1 MAELFD
7 PRAFALG
14 MLALLNP
21 CGFALLPAY
30 LGVFL
35 GLDDND
41 EKRSTLIALNRAQ
54 VVGLSMSAGFLAVF
68 GLLGLF
74 FAQTITTL
82 NTSGWLPRITV
93 VMGVG
98 LVALGIAMAFG
109 FQPLL
114 KLPKLNK
121 GGSSGSIGSMFLFGV
136 SYAVASL
143 TCTIGLL
150 LSAIGTSAGG
160 SSFTERFGA
169 FISYAIGMGL
179 LATVLTLAV
188 GFGKK
193 GLVNSFRKVLPV
205 MNVISAVVLV
215 VVGSYVALYG
225 IWSEQVLDFTREPT
239 PWIDSIV
246 IPVENTQGAVTQW
259 MNSTVNP
266 FGILEK
272 ARPRTT
278 FLGWGFLGINVTLA
292 IAGFFA
298 RISRTG
304 SNVSGM
310 SADNLDAPAEITTS
324 DVADTEDAMPFRL
337 DQNLPEVP
345 VGERQH

>member
-35 GLDDND
+35 GLDDGD
-41 EKRSTLIALNRAQ
+41 ENRSTIVALNRAQ

-74 FAQTITTL
+74 FAPTITAL

-93 VMGVG
+93 GMGVG
-98 LVALGIAMAFG
+98 LVALGIAMFFG

-114 KLPKLNK
+114 KIPKLNK
-121 GGSSGSIGSMFLFGV
+121 GGSSGSIASMFLFGV

-150 LSAIGTSAGG
+150 LSAIGTSASG
-160 SSFTERFGA
+160 SSFNERFGA
-169 FISYAIGMGL
+169 FLSYAIGMGL

-193 GLVNSFRKVLPV
+193 GLVNSFRKVLPM
-205 MNVISAVVLV
+205 MNIVSAVVLV
-215 VVGSYVALYG
+215 VVGAYVALYG
-225 IWSEQVLDFTREPT
+225 IWSEQVLDFDRQPT
-239 PWIDSIV
+239 GWINSIV
-246 IPVENTQGAVTQW
+246 IPVEETQAAVTNW
-259 MNSTVNP
+259 MNNTINP
-266 FGILEK
+266 FGLLDK

-278 FLGWGFLGINVTLA
+278 FMGWAFLGINLVLA
-292 IAGFFA
+292 VAGYIA
-298 RISRTG
+298 RQTG
-304 SNVSGM
+304 IVKPGGDNDVPSG
-310 SADNLDAPAEITTS
+310 DAEPAAVGST
-324 DVADTEDAMPFRL
+324 DRPPFS
-337 DQNLPEVP
+337 V
-345 VGERQH
+345 